1 MGEVG
6 GVRGSEARRLLIMAS
21 VVVVI
26 ALVFVLSF
34 ARSCGI
40 RDPYAGYVVIYNNL
54 DLRDAANVVTQLKAL
69 KIPYQTRE
77 SGRSIAVPK
86 DKADDARLGLAEK
99 NLPTGGSVGWEIFDT
114 SKLGTTDF
122 DRRIQFIRAL
132 SGELS
137 RTISRID
144 SVQDARIQIVIPE
157 TTLFEVTKVPVTAS
171 VLLQIKPGRKL
182 TREQI
187 NGIVRLVA
195 NSVENLRPENVSIV
209 DVFGNIL
216 SGPGAITPEAAAGSY
231 QPLPMPA
238 AKDVFES
245 PKIKEAPAEVIM
257 PKTVPTFEEK
267 TAMGTK
273 EIEVVPAEQIVP
285 KTPEEK
291 ALSKI
296 KTKEELENRLSSK
309 AQTIVNRF
317 YPPNSILV
325 KVNLEMDD
333 YKVSAKKVPGKS
345 AKKIQPKK
353 KKVNGAIRDNI
364 KKMTVIVLVD
374 NRFNLTPQLKKT
386 TLDMIASSLSYHP
399 SRGDKIVLRQVPFHY
414 ATATKAGM
422 MSKGREEQQE
432 FGKPDTLR
440 SLMEFFSKNKS
451 LVFWGI
457 GIFAVIVVMRRLLNS
472 RKRPKVDIKP
482 SVKKP
487 EQNTSQQKNSSVD
500 QIRSAVARSPEKVA
514 KLLEKWISEE
524 EGGGQ

>member
-21 VVVVI
+21 VVVVV
-26 ALVFVLSF
+26 ALIFVLSF
-34 ARSCGI
+34 ARSCGV
-40 RDPYAGYVVIYNNL
+40 RDPYSGYVVIYNNL

-171 VLLQIKPGRKL
+171 VLLQLKPGRRL

-216 SGPGAITPEAAAGSY
+216 SGPGAVTAEAVAGSY
-231 QPLPMPA
+231 QPLPMP

-267 TAMGTK
+267 ASMATK
-273 EIEVVPAEQIVP
+273 EIEVVPAEQSAP

-333 YKVSAKKVPGKS
+333 YKVSVKKVSGKS
-345 AKKIQPKK
+345 SKKVQPKK
-353 KKVNGAIRDNI
+353 KKVNGAIKDNI

-422 MSKGREEQQE
+422 MSKGREGQQE
-432 FGKPDTLR
+432 FGEPDALR
-440 SLMEFFSKNKS
+440 SIMTFFGKNRY
-451 LVFWGI
+451 LVFWGL
-457 GIFAVIVVMRRLLNS
+457 GIFAAVIVIRRLLNS
-472 RKRPKVDIKP
+472 RKRPKLAMKS
-482 SVKKP
+482 SVKKAEP
-487 EQNTSQQKNSSVD
+487 NVSQQKNSSVD

-524 EGGGQ
+524 EGGEQ

>member
-21 VVVVI
+21 VVIVI
-26 ALVFVLSF
+26 SLIFVLSF
-34 ARSCGI
+34 ARSCGV
-40 RDPYAGYVVIYNNL
+40 RDPYSGYVVIYNNL

-86 DKADDARLGLAEK
+86 DRADDARLGLAEK

-171 VLLQIKPGRKL
+171 VLLQLKPGRKL

-216 SGPGAITPEAAAGSY
+216 SGPGAVTPEAGVSTS
-231 QPLPMPA
+231 LPAP

-245 PKIKEAPAEVIM
+245 PKVKEAPAEVIM
-257 PKTVPTFEEK
+257 PKTVPTLEEK
-267 TAMGTK
+267 TAMVTK
-273 EIEVVPAEQIVP
+273 EIEVVPAEEIMP

-296 KTKEELENRLSSK
+296 RTKEELENRLSSK

-325 KVNLEMDD
+325 KVNLELDD
-333 YKVSAKKVPGKS
+333 YKVSAKKASGKS
-345 AKKIQPKK
+345 LKKVQPKK

-374 NRFNLTPQLKKT
+374 NRFNLTAQLKKT
-386 TLDMIASSLSYHP
+386 TIDMIASSLSYHP

-414 ATATKAGM
+414 ATALKTGVMPKEGGG
-422 MSKGREEQQE
+422 SQE
-432 FGKPDTLR
+432 FGKPGTSISLTSLFNKGRSWIWWLLGVFVVILVLR
-440 SLMEFFSKNKS
+440 RSFNSGKRSK
-451 LVFWGI
+451 VE
-457 GIFAVIVVMRRLLNS
+457 A
-472 RKRPKVDIKP
+472 KP
-482 SVKKP
+482 PVKKAAP
-487 EQNTSQQKNSSVD
+487 NAPQQKNSSVE
-500 QIRSAVARSPEKVA
+500 QIRSTVARSPEKVA

-524 EGGGQ
+524 EGGEQ